1 MSDTWPATDLT
12 LTHHVSSA
20 GDKKGS
26 VFTPRDYTK
35 QIVLL
40 KCKIT
45 MVVNEKYL
53 SAILLNLNFSSIFF
67 NGLFCMQKQNY
78 KQNFTSSSLWRI
90 DSPYC
95 PLRASQE
102 RVHCRVFFLFLRF
115 SEDNTAST
123 KHATSVS
130 IAAVVYGRPSVYSSR
145 GFSCHTRVDVT

>member
-26 VFTPRDYTK
+26 VFTPRDYMK

-102 RVHCRVFFLFLRF
+102 RVHCRVFFLFFALFRGQHSQYKTRNFGIHCRCCLR
-115 SEDNTAST
+115 
-123 KHATSVS
+123 TSVC
-130 IAAVVYGRPSVYSSR
+130 GQ
-145 GFSCHTRVDVT
+145 

>member
-26 VFTPRDYTK
+26 VFTPRDYMK

-53 SAILLNLNFSSIFF
+53 SAILLNLKNF

-78 KQNFTSSSLWRI
+78 KQYFTSSSLWMI
-90 DSPYC
+90 DKPILSSSSKPGTC
-95 PLRASQE
+95 PLSSFLSFFALFRGQHSQYKT
-102 RVHCRVFFLFLRF
+102 RNFGIHCRCCLR
-115 SEDNTAST
+115 
-123 KHATSVS
+123 TSVC
-130 IAAVVYGRPSVYSSR
+130 VQ
-145 GFSCHTRVDVT
+145 